1 MKIVDL
7 DKPEVEPLEF
17 RDRSFID
24 RVTQDYIRQFKNLLT
39 AEECK
44 EIIGMYKFDQWQTVK
59 KDDIKVC
66 DVIAIKPGA
75 IDDLLMDKFSKMMYL
90 YAKDYPRAAS
100 FNVDVGYTLV
110 RTTMEHYCPIHHE
123 PSGNSITAMI
133 YLNDD
138 CEGGELQF
146 FNREKTE
153 SSVGGCV
160 IFPSAFMFPHE
171 TLPVTEGIRY
181 SVYTQ
186 FK

>member
-7 DKPEVEPLEF
+7 ENPSLEPLEF

-39 AEECK
+39 ADECR
-44 EIIGMYKFDQWQTVK
+44 EIISMYKH
-59 KDDIKVC
+59 DDWKVVENNGNKVC
-66 DVIAIKPGA
+66 DAVAIRPGK
-75 IDDLLMDKFSKMMYL
+75 IDDLLMDKFSKLMYL
-90 YAKDYPRAAS
+90 YAEDYPRAAS
-100 FNVDVGYTLV
+100 FNTDIGYTLI
-110 RTTMEHYCPIHHE
+110 RFTTEHHCPIHHE

-153 SSVGGCV
+153 SSVGGAI
-160 IFPSAFMFPHE
+160 IFPAAFMFPYE
-171 TLPVTEGIRY
+171 TLTVTKGIRY